1 MTEDLQSKT
10 YDVIEEVYN
19 KKNLDAL
26 DTLYS
31 TDLIRHHPP
40 FPDLVGLD
48 ALKEYVK
55 SVFETYPDF
64 HIEIDE
70 MVICDDVGAAR
81 FSWTATNLGRSES
94 FNLEATG
101 KKVKVFAN
109 SFCHF
114 VDGKVAEEWI
124 STDFYG
130 LMQQL
135 GVIAAIGEPA

>member
-1 MTEDLQSKT
+1 MTEDLKSKT
-10 YDVIEEVYN
+10 YEVIEEVYN

-26 DTLYS
+26 DMFYS

-40 FPDLVGLD
+40 LQDLVGLD

-55 SVFETYPDF
+55 SVFTTYPDL
-64 HIEIDE
+64 HVEIDE
-70 MVICDDVGAAR
+70 MVTCDEVSATR
-81 FSWTATNLGRSES
+81 FTLTATHLGRSES

-101 KKVKVFAN
+101 KKVMFTGS
-109 SFCHF
+109 SFFHI
-114 VDGKVAEEWI
+114 VDGKITEEWL
-124 STDFYG
+124 SQDFYS